1 MSTFPGGFV
10 PVAPPADGLR
20 LAFAAARRR
29 RNRKAGATGTAGLLA
44 VVALFA
50 STGGTGQRALMQEP
64 LPPSS
69 TTGLGI
75 VEGAG
80 DPTAAPD
87 DDTTTPAT
95 SITDATTSM
104 KRTTSTSQRVAGT
117 TQTQGG
123 DETTGS
129 AAGSGVRAQ
138 GTKAVSGPMTRST
151 SIFYTGDLMC
161 PARKQQERQR
171 GLCTEVYASSNSDKT
186 MSITAQICNV
196 GTVTEML
203 SFATAR
209 ELDVAVRHAGLD
221 VWRWSLGR
229 HFAATPH
236 EIMVGT
242 QECVVWTTQWALV
255 DSHGAKVPAGTYA
268 VVADFDADE
277 VAGPDR
283 HPTYPI
289 TVSQQP

>member
-20 LAFAAARRR
+20 LAFVAARRR
-29 RNRKAGATGTAGLLA
+29 RNTKAGAAGTAGLLA
-44 VVALFA
+44 AVALFA
-50 STGGTGQRALMQEP
+50 STGGAGDRALMQEP

-87 DDTTTPAT
+87 SDAATTAQTETAPLTAAGTGTTT
-95 SITDATTSM
+95 S
-104 KRTTSTSQRVAGT
+104 RRVAGST
-117 TQTQGG
+117 RTESVG
-123 DETTGS
+123 DTSGS
-129 AAGSGVRAQ
+129 SGKGVRSP
-138 GTKAVSGPMTRST
+138 GTKAVSGPMSRST
-151 SIFYTGDLMC
+151 TIFYTGDLMC

-171 GLCTEVYASSNSDKT
+171 GLCTEVYATSSSNNT

-221 VWRWSLGR
+221 VWRWSTGR

-242 QECVVWTTQWALV
+242 QECVMWTTDWALV
-255 DSHGAKVPAGTYA
+255 DSHGVKVPAGNYE
-268 VVADFDADE
+268 VVAEFDADE
-277 VAGPDR
+277 VAGADR
-283 HPTYPI
+283 HPSYPF
-289 TVSQQP
+289 TVSKQP